1 MGETLEALHRLQA
14 VEMQLAAIRRK
25 RETKARR
32 VEVQKRRIRGVE
44 EKLQGHRKA
53 IRERQARVDALTL
66 DVASREDGV
75 ARQREALNK
84 ARTNKEYSAI
94 LTVINTAKADN
105 SKLESSILQLME
117 RIQALNDE
125 GASIESDRAKLLAE
139 VETTQTA
146 LRAYEE
152 QSREDFERL
161 EASRDE
167 CTRSIA
173 PTALAL
179 FTRVAE
185 RHDGEALVPIRKLH
199 PKRDEYICTGC
210 NMKITLEVVNALQT
224 RDELQLCNVCG
235 RVLCLE
241 SSLVR

>member
-1 MGETLEALHRLQA
+1 MGEVLEALHRLQA
-14 VEMQLAAIRRK
+14 VETQLAAIRRK
-25 RETKARR
+25 RELKARR
-32 VEVQKRRIRGVE
+32 VEVHKRRIRGVD
-44 EKLQGHRKA
+44 EKFQECRIA
-53 IRERQARVDALTL
+53 VRDRQIKVDALTL

-84 ARTNKEYSAI
+84 AKTNKEYSAI

-117 RIQALNDE
+117 QIQTLNDE
-125 GASIESDRAKLLAE
+125 GASIESDRATLLAE
-139 VETTQTA
+139 VETTQTD
-146 LRAYEE
+146 LQAYEE
-152 QSREDFERL
+152 HSRDDLERL

-179 FTRVAE
+179 FSRVAE

-199 PKRDEYICTGC
+199 PKRDDYICTGC
-210 NMKITLEVVNALQT
+210 NMKITLEVVNALQMH
-224 RDELQLCNVCG
+224 DELQLCNVCG
-235 RVLCLE
+235 RVLYLE